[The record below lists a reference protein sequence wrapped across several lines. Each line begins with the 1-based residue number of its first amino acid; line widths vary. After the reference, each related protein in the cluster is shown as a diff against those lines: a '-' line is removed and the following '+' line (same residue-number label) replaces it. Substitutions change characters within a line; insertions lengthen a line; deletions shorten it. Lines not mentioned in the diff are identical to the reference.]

1 MTRAVTRADGG
12 AAVVTGGT
20 AGVGRAVVDALI
32 ARGHRVGVLARGED
46 RLEELQRRF
55 GRDRLLG
62 VSCDV
67 GDAGAV
73 TRAAHEIADEFGAP
87 SVWVNAAMLTSYSLF
102 RDMPPEE
109 FDAIVRATFLGQV
122 NGCRAA
128 LGVMPRGSLVNVSSG
143 LGYAAVPIQSAYV
156 ASKHALN
163 GFTQALHAE
172 LIHERHPVALSLV
185 QLPAVNTPQF
195 SWARNR
201 MRAMPQ
207 PVPPIFQPEVA
218 ACAVTRAIDTGA
230 REIFVGGSTLKL
242 VLGNAAVPW
251 LVDRQGARKGVGMQ
265 RSARPKTQGGE
276 GGNLD
281 APVPMSSRARGAFDD
296 RAQDR
301 ALILDADRARAA
313 VFLGV
318 PLAIFGAGLLAG
330 RAMWRR
336 R

>member
-1 MTRAVTRADGG
+1 MTRAVARAGRG

-67 GDAGAV
+67 ADAGAV
-73 TRAAHEIADEFGAP
+73 RRAAHEIASEFGRP
-87 SVWVNAAMLTSYSLF
+87 SVWVNSAMLTSYSLF

-109 FDAIVRATFLGQV
+109 FEAIVRATFLGQV
-122 NGCRAA
+122 NGDRAA
-128 LGVMPRGSLVNVSSG
+128 LEVMERGSIVNVSSG
-143 LGYAAVPIQSAYV
+143 LAHAPVPMQSAYV

-172 LIHERHPVALSLV
+172 LIHEHRPIALTLVAL
-185 QLPAVNTPQF
+185 PGINTPQF

-201 MRAMPQ
+201 MSAMPQ
-207 PVPPIFQPEVA
+207 PAPPVYQPEVA
-218 ACAVTRAIDTGA
+218 ARAIMRAIDTGA
-230 REIFVGGSTLKL
+230 REIFVSASTLKL
-242 VLGNAAVPW
+242 VLGNDAVPW
-251 LVDRQGARKGVGMQ
+251 LVDWKAGRKGIGMQ
-265 RSARPKTQGGE
+265 RSNRPKTQGGQ

-281 APVPMSSRARGAFDD
+281 APVPMPSRAHGAYGG
-296 RAQDR
+296 RARDH
-301 ALILDADRARAA
+301 ALIVDADRARAA
-313 VFLGV
+313 AFLGL
-318 PLAIFGAGLLAG
+318 PLAIFGAGMLAG
-330 RAMWRR
+330 RVIGRR